1 MNRVK
6 DVVLYTAHSFE
17 AKTYDEAI
25 ELLKIIKTKA
35 IEVMYERLIE
45 AQRKENEMK
54 LHIEKA
60 SSDEC
65 LTTES
70 DNA

>member
-1 MNRVK
+1 
-6 DVVLYTAHSFE
+6 
-17 AKTYDEAI
+17 
-25 ELLKIIKTKA
+25 
-35 IEVMYERLIE
+35 MYERLIE